1 MAGRKQSKSDRQ
13 RYTARRAER
22 TASTADKAGTRWT
35 IVDARTALN
44 TGLTVT
50 EAALKIG
57 RTATAVQVLRAKW
70 REGRLPA
77 GLVDQ
82 VPPPPGPP
90 RLVPGKDSRA

>member
-1 MAGRKQSKSDRQ
+1 MADRKRSKSERQ

-22 TASTADKAGTRWT
+22 TAPTADKAGTRWS
-35 IVDARTALN
+35 IADARTALN
-44 TGLTVT
+44 TEFTVS

-90 RLVPGKDSRA
+90 RFVSGKDSRA